1 MKEEKKEYIAEVLG
15 EIGDEYIA
23 EAAVSMGRM
32 VKFRWKHW
40 MTAAAL
46 CACLL
51 IAVLL
56 VWDLPFSPADVG
68 KTGEDAQTETDGKG
82 VTIPKMQVNLGKNSE
97 ETPDMLAFVVYQN
110 SVYVQ
115 NDGII
120 QDSVLLGDRLG
131 HATGMIDEWTPD
143 DGYVE
148 FAGSVEGDIYSV
160 EGFDDSFAVALLQDE
175 EDGDD
180 SMILLVKNNGITLEK
195 GSDLYEKRLHL
206 AGNYNYVQYQAGY
219 AWYVEIEKEKKVL
232 DESFEDKISALVD
245 ALNEGTVMLREDVW
259 KTLELPNDMEF
270 VLYFRLR
277 NNVVIPLYI
286 MKGGYVIYPG
296 MPDVCVKIPESVQK
310 AFREIPDSSLEG
322 GKGSQAEGDGGNG
335 TAGEIGN
342 TGGNGNAGKG
352 GRTEDNGNMGGKN
365 GTKTDDQANAD
376 GQTDGKGKEEQAET
390 EDICPIKEVFELEQ
404 GKKSTVCLYARPDYS
419 RPYIV
424 IREGKTEQKISLGNS
439 KDLWY
444 HDLQHSEIVAEHDFD
459 GDGTKDILVLLRDG
473 SYGSLS
479 VFRMLK
485 RDAGGN
491 WKVFNLPEQMG
502 RESLSGSYSYIAIK
516 VGDDSTVQLSVPAT
530 GFKTELDMSKH
541 PGLAAYFAEHGIK
554 TPVYEH
560 FVSIEWY
567 GTELVIVYHISARNA
582 GDEIGTINQK
592 VLWDNEKSCFV
603 LGETW
608 YQETKWEYL
617 TAKAW
622 EGE

>member
-1 MKEEKKEYIAEVLG
+1 MREEKKEYIAEVLG

-40 MTAAAL
+40 MTAAAV

-68 KTGEDAQTETDGKG
+68 KTGGDVHTGTDGKG

-97 ETPDMLAFVVYQN
+97 EAPDMLAFVVYQN

-120 QDSVLLGDRLG
+120 QDSVLLGDCLG

-206 AGNYNYVQYQAGY
+206 AGNYNYVQYQVGY

-232 DESFEDKISALVD
+232 DKSFEDDISALVD

-286 MKGGYVIYPG
+286 IKGGYVIYPG
-296 MPDVCVKIPESVQK
+296 MPDVCVKIPENIQK
-310 AFREIPDSSLEG
+310 AFREIHDSSPEG

-342 TGGNGNAGKG
+342 SGGNGNAGKG
-352 GRTEDNGNMGGKN
+352 GQTEDAGNTGGKN

-376 GQTDGKGKEEQAET
+376 GKTDGKGKEEQAET
-390 EDICPIKEVFELEQ
+390 EDICPIQEVFELEE
-404 GKKSTVCLYARPDYS
+404 GKKSTVCLYARPDNS

-424 IREGKTEQKISLGNS
+424 IREGKTEQKISLGKS

-444 HDLQHSEIVAEHDFD
+444 HDLQHSELVAEHDFD
-459 GDGTKDILVLLRDG
+459 GDGTKDIFVLLRDG
-473 SYGSLS
+473 ARSVLS
-479 VFRMLK
+479 VLQMLK
-485 RDAGGN
+485 RDADGN
-491 WKVFNLPEQMG
+491 WKVFNLPERMG
-502 RESLSGSYSYIAIK
+502 MEVTSGSFVKIK
-516 VGDDSTVQLSVPAT
+516 IGDDNAVQLSVPAT
-530 GFKTELDMSKH
+530 GYKKKLDVLKH
-541 PGLAAYFAEHGIK
+541 PRLASYFADQGIK
-554 TPVYEH
+554 TPVYVH

-567 GTELVIVYHISARNA
+567 GTELVVVYHISARNP
-582 GDEIGTINQK
+582 GDDMGKIKQK
-592 VLWDNEKSCFV
+592 IQWDHEKSCFA

-608 YQETKWEYL
+608 YEETEWDYID
-617 TAKAW
+617 
-622 EGE
+622 